1 MSEITGGQSHHLGQQ
16 QLTESAKTTHNEP
29 NAQEGGVSNEIR
41 AETSPKSEGARENPQ
56 GNEEEQEGNPAKN
69 E

>member
-1 MSEITGGQSHHLGQQ
+1 VSEITTGGGSHNLGQQ
-16 QLTESAKTTHNEP
+16 QLQESANIPSSEP

-41 AETSPKSEGARENPQ
+41 AETSPKSEGVRENPQ
-56 GNEEEQEGNPAKN
+56 GNEEEGNPAKN

>member
-1 MSEITGGQSHHLGQQ
+1 MSEITTGGGRHNLGHQ
-16 QLTESAKTTHNEP
+16 QLQESANILSNEP
-29 NAQEGGVSNEIR
+29 NAQEGGIANEIR

-56 GNEEEQEGNPAKN
+56 GNEEEVNPAKN